1 MQKPQKRKRS
11 PSSSSSSSGSSGGV
25 LSPVQLLADKAGLE
39 LINGWNRT
47 QDEEEHEGWE
57 TSAREMQ
64 PPPFGRV
71 SDLGQGLDLERLLVG
86 SKVPRGKREEISVSG
101 ELILRLQ
108 ADFSVSLLLIFND
121 SQRSKLKVQ
130 AYDNLFTDA
139 ETHIATFFSSFA
151 PSYPI
156 IHRPT
161 FDPNSAAT
169 PSHLIVLIIVLG
181 SVTSSSSSTPTSGPS
196 SPDYSA
202 LVRSIR
208 TDLFNKLESQ
218 DLEIEILQTLTLCYI
233 YEYHFAPP
241 DRADQTNKR
250 SMARR
255 DKAGLWWAG
264 VVAHLTRQGIGVTD
278 TQELEDGDAFGNG
291 ETGQEGE
298 VGRLWRRW
306 VKQEGRS
313 SYRFT
318 PT

>member
-1 MQKPQKRKRS
+1 
-11 PSSSSSSSGSSGGV
+11 
-25 LSPVQLLADKAGLE
+25 VQG
-39 LINGWNRT
+39 
-47 QDEEEHEGWE
+47 
-57 TSAREMQ
+57 
-64 PPPFGRV
+64 
-71 SDLGQGLDLERLLVG
+71 
-86 SKVPRGKREEISVSG
+86 
-101 ELILRLQ
+101 
-108 ADFSVSLLLIFND
+108 
-121 SQRSKLKVQ
+121 
-130 AYDNLFTDA
+130 YDDLFTDA
-139 ETHIATFFSSFA
+139 EKHIAHFFSSFA
-151 PSYPI
+151 PSFPI

-161 FDPNSAAT
+161 FDPNSVAT

-181 SVTSSSSSTPTSGPS
+181 SVTSSCSTPTSGQS
-196 SPDYSA
+196 SPDSSE
-202 LVRSIR
+202 LVHTIR
-208 TDLFNKLESQ
+208 TDLFNKLGSEV
-218 DLEIEILQTLTLCYI
+218 LEIEVLQTLSLCHI

-306 VKQEGRS
+306 VKQEGGS